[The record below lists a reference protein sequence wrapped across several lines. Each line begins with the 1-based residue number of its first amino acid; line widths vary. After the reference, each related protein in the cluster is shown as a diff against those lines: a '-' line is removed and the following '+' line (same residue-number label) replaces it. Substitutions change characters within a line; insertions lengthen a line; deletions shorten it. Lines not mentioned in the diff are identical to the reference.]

1 MKLRNLFIL
10 GAVVALVYAVA
21 ALLVP
26 AKLLTTYGISAGPG
40 EQLMTRFFGAS
51 LGGLGLILWLAK
63 DVADATAQRAITLAF
78 FVFSLVGLIVSLQG
92 TLAAVMNG
100 VGWSAVAIDG
110 FFTLAW
116 GYFRF
121 GKPKAA

>member
-10 GAVVALVYAVA
+10 GAVVSLVYAVA

-26 AKLLTTYGISAGPG
+26 VTLLTTYGISAGPA
-40 EQLMTRFFGAS
+40 EQLMTRFFGGA

-63 DVADATAQRAITLAF
+63 DVADLAAQRAITLAS
-78 FVFSLVGLIVSLQG
+78 FVFSVVGLVVSLQG
-92 TLAAVMNG
+92 TRAGVMGG
-100 VGWSAVAIDG
+100 VGWSAVAING
-110 FFTLAW
+110 FFALAW

-121 GKPKAA
+121 GKPKPA

>member
-10 GAVVALVYAVA
+10 GAVVALAYALA

-26 AKLLTTYGISAGPG
+26 VKLLTTYGISAGPG

-63 DVADATAQRAITLAF
+63 DVADATAQRALTLAF
-78 FVFSLVGLIVSLQG
+78 FVFSVVNLVLAFQG
-92 TLAAVMNG
+92 TSAGVMSG
-100 VGWSAVAIDG
+100 VGWSAVAING